1 MHSLRLLFMILF
13 QISGLCYLSI
23 FTWISLRIQEYVPGM
38 SYFMGFYQKY
48 EKNPERQAA
57 VTVVASSPET
67 FDMKVKIPEVVV
79 I

>member
-1 MHSLRLLFMILF
+1 
-13 QISGLCYLSI
+13 
-23 FTWISLRIQEYVPGM
+23 M